1 MSSLITIPTTM
12 PSSTSFP
19 RHPLEPLSADEVR
32 AAVGLLKR
40 SGKVTPTTR
49 FVSVALDEP
58 HKSFVHGSIGDQLP
72 PRQAFAVLFDNAAK
86 CLLRGN
92 ALIDGRGPAGLETCA
107 WRPADDDHR

>member
-1 MSSLITIPTTM
+1 MSTLITIPTTM

-49 FVSVALDEP
+49 FVSVA
-58 HKSFVHGSIGDQLP
+58 
-72 PRQAFAVLFDNAAK
+72 
-86 CLLRGN
+86 
-92 ALIDGRGPAGLETCA
+92 
-107 WRPADDDHR
+107 

>member
-1 MSSLITIPTTM
+1 MSTLITIPTAM

-40 SGKVTPTTR
+40 SGKVTPSTR

-58 HKSFVHGSIGDQLP
+58 HKSFVHGSIDDQLP
-72 PRQAFAVLFDNAAK
+72 PCQAFAVLFDNAANACYEATLSLTTGSCWTGNM
-86 CLLRGN
+86 CLASSR
-92 ALIDGRGPAGLETCA
+92 R
-107 WRPADDDHR
+107 

>member
-1 MSSLITIPTTM
+1 MSTLIAIPTTM

-49 FVSVALDEP
+49 FVSVALHEP
-58 HKSFVHGSIGDQLP
+58 HKSFVHGSIGTSFPRARRLP
-72 PRQAFAVLFDNAAK
+72 YCSTTPPMPVTRPRS
-86 CLLRGN
+86 
-92 ALIDGRGPAGLETCA
+92 
-107 WRPADDDHR
+107 H

>member
-1 MSSLITIPTTM
+1 MSTLITIPTTM

-19 RHPLEPLSADEVR
+19 RHPLEPITADEVC

-49 FVSVALDEP
+49 FVSAVLDEP
-58 HKSFVHGSIGDQLP
+58 HKSFVHGLIGDQLP
-72 PRQAFAVLFDNAAK
+72 PAPGVCRTVRQRRQ
-86 CLLRGN
+86 CLLRGHD
-92 ALIDGRGPAGLETCA
+92 LIHGRGSAGLETCA